1 MKRCLAI
8 VLTGI
13 IFLSAPAAAREPTAS
28 RKVLEVLLVTPEGWK
43 DRAGDWVRFLDS
55 RGVKAVVAGWPEERA
70 RRKKRFDLVI
80 LAGPGRRASL
90 AKAHLDF
97 GEPVL
102 GLGPYGC
109 KVFGK
114 FKLKHGHPYT

>member
-1 MKRCLAI
+1 MQRPL
-8 VLTGI
+8 VLILGWILLVT
-13 IFLSAPAAAREPTAS
+13 APATAREPAPS
-28 RKVLEVLLVTPEGWK
+28 RRGLEVLLVTPEGWK
-43 DRAGDWVRFLDS
+43 AKAGDWVRFFQVH
-55 RGVKAVVAGWPEERA
+55 GVKSVVMDWTQIPAG
-70 RRKKRFDLVI
+70 RRKRFDLVI

-90 AKAHLDF
+90 AKVHLDF

-109 KVFGK
+109 RIFGK